1 VAGPDGALW
10 FTEYNSSKV
19 ARITTAGAVSEFVTG
34 ITPGVCFGAI
44 AAGPDGSLWVAMS
57 NLPDGS
63 GPILRFNTAGAIT
76 GSFATPEPASC
87 AASMT
92 PGPDGALWTGQLVLV
107 GDTIGRLTT
116 AGVFTDEFNIPRGG
130 GPEPLGITTGP
141 DGALWFTEYAA
152 FRIGTVTTS
161 GVFTEFPLPGVSPT
175 GQWRIHWFGDSFR
188 ALRHHCRT

>member
-1 VAGPDGALW
+1 MAVFIGSTIVASAQNVSFTSFPIPTPGSGPSSIVAGPDGALW

-92 PGPDGALWTGQLVLV
+92 PGPDGALWTGQL
-107 GDTIGRLTT
+107 
-116 AGVFTDEFNIPRGG
+116 A
-130 GPEPLGITTGP
+130 
-141 DGALWFTEYAA
+141 W
-152 FRIGTVTTS
+152 
-161 GVFTEFPLPGVSPT
+161 
-175 GQWRIHWFGDSFR
+175 
-188 ALRHHCRT
+188 